1 MKAEPDSGIE
11 PTAKQWDDEFQ
22 ALSEQLLERTEQAL
36 QAKEEERL
44 QKYKLLEHELLAQDR

>member
-11 PTAKQWDDEFQ
+11 PTVKQWDDEFQ